1 MENLPSPPFVDITYP
16 VTGKKEVTVYLKPSP
31 NHYLHLDRC
40 ETQREAAF
48 TGLGGRSVST
58 TGGIS

>member
-1 MENLPSPPFVDITYP
+1 MENLPNPPFVDITYP
-16 VTGKKEVTVYLKPSP
+16 VTGKKEITVYLKPSP
-31 NHYLHLDRC
+31 NHHLHLDVKHK
-40 ETQREAAF
+40 EKQLS

>member
-1 MENLPSPPFVDITYP
+1 MC
-16 VTGKKEVTVYLKPSP
+16 LKQSP
-31 NHYLHLDRC
+31 NDDLHVEKC
-40 ETQREAAF
+40 ETQRDAAF